1 MSRAKENAAPGV
13 LRDGVDTQPQNHK
26 GILA

>member
-1 MSRAKENAAPGV
+1 MSRAKENAPEGEL
-13 LRDGVDTQPQNHK
+13 LRGVDTQPQNHK